1 MTVFFPGVY
10 GMGNFLMKN
19 CSLSFFRWWA
29 SRWDTSTQA
38 MLRVAR
44 HGTLGNWCPSCQW
57 EFQDPKMKVLY
68 HIRSHFV
75 GISPYIYGRYLQF
88 RFLKWPL
95 ILGMVNPEFPSW
107 GNASKIAWLVGPEL
121 PAKKSNKS
129 MSYFMIISWLA
140 IVPLQFSFD
149 RIGTQWHSQ
158 WWYPESTYL
167 RYFPEGLYQAQ
178 LASSLQ
184 KPRVWRVGMRRTES
198 GHRFILGTRQAEFAC
213 AFPVAGCW
221 SCFNSVEV
229 RTCLLRFVP
238 DSQRRTKPETFRYI
252 QIHSDTFSWHFWC
265 ILHIWMSWW
274 HMWHIDSSIALAVRS
289 HIPRLGLQM
298 ACSNRSQ
305 AGHLLL
311 LYGGVYELVYVGV
324 CWLFFHLISYP

>member
-1 MTVFFPGVY
+1 
-10 GMGNFLMKN
+10 
-19 CSLSFFRWWA
+19 
-29 SRWDTSTQA
+29 
-38 MLRVAR
+38 
-44 HGTLGNWCPSCQW
+44 
-57 EFQDPKMKVLY
+57 
-68 HIRSHFV
+68 
-75 GISPYIYGRYLQF
+75 
-88 RFLKWPL
+88 
-95 ILGMVNPEFPSW
+95 
-107 GNASKIAWLVGPEL
+107 
-121 PAKKSNKS
+121 

-158 WWYPESTYL
+158 WWYPASTYL

-252 QIHSDTFSWHFWC
+252 QIHSDTFRYIQIHSVDIFDAFC
-265 ILHIWMSWW
+265 TSGCLGDTCDTCDI
-274 HMWHIDSSIALAVRS
+274 MWHHVTSCDTSTLRLPWPSDPTSPGLGCRWLAPIGVRQGIHLCPSAFSI
-289 HIPRLGLQM
+289 
-298 ACSNRSQ
+298 
-305 AGHLLL
+305 LLL
-311 LYGGVYELVYVGV
+311 LYGGYELVYVGV
-324 CWLFFHLISYP
+324 CWVFFHLISYP

>member
-252 QIHSDTFSWHFWC
+252 QLTFLMHFAHLDVLVTHVTHRLFDCPGRQIPHPQAWAADGLLQSESGRASIVAVWWC
-265 ILHIWMSWW
+265 IWVGICWCL
-274 HMWHIDSSIALAVRS
+274 LAIFS
-289 HIPRLGLQM
+289 
-298 ACSNRSQ
+298 
-305 AGHLLL
+305 
-311 LYGGVYELVYVGV
+311 
-324 CWLFFHLISYP
+324 FD